1 MAKSFEGTRGYLAS
15 QDLRDAVNVAV
26 DLEKPLLIK
35 GEPGTGKTRL
45 AEAIAQSL
53 GTELLI
59 WNIKSTSKAKDGL
72 YVYDTVQ
79 RLNDARFGDRD
90 VRDIRQYIKY
100 GPLGRAFLGGS
111 KGERPVLLIDEI
123 DKADMEFP
131 NDLLHELDRMS
142 FTVDET
148 GDVVTAQTRP
158 IVIITSNNEKELPD
172 AFLRRCV
179 FHYIAFPEE
188 QLMRDI
194 VHVHQPD
201 VEEKLLS
208 TCLVRFYW
216 LRKQP
221 DVRKRP
227 STSELIDWIAALRR
241 AGIPVER
248 LEQEMPFVGLLLKKE
263 ADIEALINVR
273 TGKLK
278 SVRQ

>member
-1 MAKSFEGTRGYLAS
+1 MKSFEGTHTYLAS
-15 QDLRDAVNVAV
+15 QDLKDAVNVAV

-45 AEAIAQSL
+45 AEAIAEGL
-53 GTELLI
+53 GTELI
-59 WNIKSTSKAKDGL
+59 AWNIKSTSKAKDGL

-100 GPLGRAFLGGS
+100 GPLGRSFLA
-111 KGERPVLLIDEI
+111 KDRVVLLIDEI

-142 FTVDET
+142 FNVDET
-148 GDVVTAQTRP
+148 GDHVPAQKRP
-158 IVIITSNNEKELPD
+158 IVVITSNNEKELPD

-188 QLMRDI
+188 QLMREI
-194 VHVHQPD
+194 VRVHQPD
-201 VEEKLLS
+201 VEDKLLS
-208 TCLVRFYW
+208 TALVRFYW

-241 AGIPVER
+241 AGIPVEK

-263 ADIEALINVR
+263 SDIEALINVR